1 MTHARSFKAWLQL
14 PSRFSKAN
22 ICKAI
27 SSVLPLR
34 VPNFSLK
41 LFFQIFYLNFISG
54 ENSSFFLP
62 SLSLC
67 TFSRSTIPRTVSSS
81 HRGDRYFVFE
91 RNCCEEKEI
100 TPIDHCPSVAVHEFS
115 LSWFFAFFPRRSIKG
130 WSISRGFSPDKTS
143 PCGLDRRSKREYRA
157 VWRSLYSTCFEYY
170 NLGLSVSILSRLSE
184 SIFGFQPDDFETRVV
199 KLFHETSSRN
209 ILRVFWN
216 FSSLILDPQ
225 CVNCR

>member
-1 MTHARSFKAWLQL
+1 MERKKRFTDRFEILERLQSFRKKTGYVLLAQKQFLEKSPWDGQSHPLYGTNAGSKVTHARSFKAWLQL
-14 PSRFSKAN
+14 PSRFFSKAN

-91 RNCCEEKEI
+91 RNCGEEKEI
-100 TPIDHCPSVAVHEFS
+100 TPIDRCPFVAVHEFS
-115 LSWFFAFFPRRSIKG
+115 LS
-130 WSISRGFSPDKTS
+130 
-143 PCGLDRRSKREYRA
+143 
-157 VWRSLYSTCFEYY
+157 
-170 NLGLSVSILSRLSE
+170 
-184 SIFGFQPDDFETRVV
+184 
-199 KLFHETSSRN
+199 
-209 ILRVFWN
+209 
-216 FSSLILDPQ
+216 
-225 CVNCR
+225 